1 MSNSGSMP
9 VRVNRD
15 LLEYHKTVLCRNR
28 RLVTEFSKMDG
39 YSLLLAGN
47 KMHKTEV
54 LGSTWSSPHSWRNFV
69 RERKKLS
76 AGNPSARQGVHV
88 ETHFSFLVS
97 LAILRCCK
105 LTLTCIFV
113 VAFFRTLYV
122 PGAWRPGL
130 GLQNHFFFHWTEIV
144 KKPRIYKHTK

>member
-9 VRVNRD
+9 VRVNRN
-15 LLEYHKTVLCRNR
+15 LLECHKTVLCSKR
-28 RLVTEFSKMDG
+28 RLNNEFSKMDG

-97 LAILRCCK
+97 LTILRCCK

-113 VAFFRTLYV
+113 LSFFPNALSSWSLEAGLRAAKSFLFPLDRDRTLV
-122 PGAWRPGL
+122 
-130 GLQNHFFFHWTEIV
+130 T
-144 KKPRIYKHTK
+144 KPRI